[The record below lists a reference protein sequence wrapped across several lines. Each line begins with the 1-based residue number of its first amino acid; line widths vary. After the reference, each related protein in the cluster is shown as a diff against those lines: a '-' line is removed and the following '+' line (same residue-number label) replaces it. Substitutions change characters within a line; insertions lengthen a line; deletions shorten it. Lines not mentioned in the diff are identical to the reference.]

1 MDKTN
6 LFSIGNVAKMFNL
19 SVGSLRHYENLGILQ
34 PEYIDENTGYRYYST
49 NQFECLNTIRYLR
62 MLDMPLEK
70 IGDFLNN
77 RDINKMQEMLYRQKR
92 YVVEK
97 QKELRKIEKKINNRL
112 SQIEDA
118 LSSQLDVVRIEKI
131 ASMKI
136 AYLQRDTFNISN
148 SDCFECAI
156 RQIEEN
162 QESTAVFLGKVGV
175 GITKDNLLKQKY
187 IGYDMVFIVL
197 ENEDDYTGK
206 TEILKEEKCVVLR
219 FCGCHNNS
227 EKYYEKMLAYI
238 KENNLKISGSSREV
252 TLIDYGLTN
261 DVDKFVTE
269 IQIPIGEN

>member
-34 PEYIDENTGYRYYST
+34 PEYIDEKTGYRYYST

-62 MLDMPLEK
+62 MLDMPLEQ

-77 RDINKMQEMLYRQKR
+77 RDIPKMQEMLRQQKK

-97 QKELRKIEKKINNRL
+97 QKELKNIEKKIDNRL
-112 SQIEDA
+112 NQIEDA
-118 LSSQLDVVRIEKI
+118 LSSQLDIVKIEKT
-131 ASMKI
+131 SPKRI
-136 AYLQRDTFNISN
+136 AYLRRDTCNRLN
-148 SDCFECAI
+148 LDYLERAI
-156 RQIEEN
+156 RQIEKN

-175 GITKDNLLKQKY
+175 GITEENLLKQKFS
-187 IGYDMVFIVL
+187 GYDIVFIIL
-197 ENEDDYTGK
+197 ENEDGYTGE

-219 FCGCHNNS
+219 FCGCHKGS
-227 EKYYEKMLAYI
+227 ERQYEKMFKYI
-238 KENNLKISGSSREV
+238 EENNLKINGFSREV

-269 IQIPIGEN
+269 IQIPVEDR